1 MGRVAIFGRLMAGD
15 LDFHQGRL
23 AAGGSGGRLMQRK
36 PAGADTSYIEVSID
50 QGDFMKSD
58 AMLRSDIVAELNFD
72 PAITVN
78 ATDIGVIVKDGVVT
92 LSGHPPSHSE
102 KHAIERAVQRVKGVK
117 ALAVEMAVRLP
128 AGSER
133 TDADIAKAAE
143 NALEWNVLVPDDA
156 IHPMVEGGWITLS
169 GCVEWAYQR
178 RAAEVAV
185 RNLLG
190 VRGVTN
196 LVEVKSRFT
205 AVDVERKISD
215 ALKRQADRDAGHIQ
229 VLVDGAQVTLRG
241 TVRSWAERRAAQ
253 GAAWSAPGVAN
264 VVNNLLVQA

>member
-1 MGRVAIFGRLMAGD
+1 LISIKG
-15 LDFHQGRL
+15 
-23 AAGGSGGRLMQRK
+23 AAPDWHLIQRK
-36 PAGADTSYIEVSID
+36 SPGARIPYSEASID
-50 QGDFMKSD
+50 EGVFMKSD

-72 PAITVN
+72 PAITMN
-78 ATDIGVIVKDGVVT
+78 ATDIGVVVKDGVVT
-92 LSGHPPSHSE
+92 LSGHASSHSQ

-117 ALAVEMAVRLP
+117 ALAVEMSVRLP
-128 AGSER
+128 AASER

-156 IHPMVEGGWITLS
+156 VHPMVEGGWITLS
-169 GCVEWAYQR
+169 GGVEWAYQR

-185 RNLLG
+185 RHLMG

-196 LVEVKSRFT
+196 MVEVKGRFT

-215 ALKRQADRDAGHIQ
+215 ALKRQADREARHIQ

-241 TVRSWAERRAAQ
+241 TVKSWAERRAAQ
-253 GAAWSAPGVAN
+253 GAAWSAPGVAK
-264 VVNNLLVQA
+264 VVNNLLVEA

>member
-1 MGRVAIFGRLMAGD
+1 
-15 LDFHQGRL
+15 
-23 AAGGSGGRLMQRK
+23 
-36 PAGADTSYIEVSID
+36 
-50 QGDFMKSD
+50 MKSD

-92 LSGHPPSHSE
+92 LSGHPASHAE

-117 ALAVEMAVRLP
+117 ALAIEMSVKLP

-133 TDADIAKAAE
+133 ADADIAKAAE
-143 NALEWNVLVPDDA
+143 NTLEWNVLVPDNS
-156 IHPMVEGGWITLS
+156 IHPMVESGWITLN
-169 GCVEWAYQR
+169 GRVEWEYQR

-190 VRGVTN
+190 VKGVTN

-205 AVDVERKISD
+205 PADVERKISE
-215 ALKRQADRDAGHIQ
+215 ALHRQADREARHIE
-229 VLVDGAQVTLRG
+229 VIVNGAQVTLRG
-241 TVRSWAERRAAQ
+241 VVKSWAERRAAQ
-253 GAAWSAPGVAN
+253 GAAWSAPGVAL
-264 VVNNLLVQA
+264 VVNNLLIEA